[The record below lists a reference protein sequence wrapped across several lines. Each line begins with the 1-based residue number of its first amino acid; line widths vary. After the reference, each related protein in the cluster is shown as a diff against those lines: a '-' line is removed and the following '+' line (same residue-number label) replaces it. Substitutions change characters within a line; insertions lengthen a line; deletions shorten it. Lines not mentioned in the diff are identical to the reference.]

1 MIDVFDREK
10 IKDFLEDPNRNQII
24 VPYKGERLN
33 AACDWRKLHGSSAML
48 LRAFLNEILRKAPPC
63 SLKNSLYR
71 LMGVKIGKDV
81 VIGPN
86 VLLDPLFPGLITIE
100 DGAVLG
106 WGCQVFAHE
115 FLIEKFIL
123 GRVSIG
129 KRALI
134 GASSTVRAGE
144 TIEDGATV
152 SMCSFVNKDV
162 ETGEAVG
169 GVPAK
174 EIKIK

>member
-1 MIDVFDREK
+1 
-10 IKDFLEDPNRNQII
+10 
-24 VPYKGERLN
+24 
-33 AACDWRKLHGSSAML
+33 ML
-48 LRAFLNEILRKAPPC
+48 LRSFLGEILMKAPPC
-63 SLKNSLYR
+63 SLKNNLYR
-71 LMGVKIGKDV
+71 LLGVEIGKDV

-86 VLLDPLFPGLITIE
+86 VFLDLLFPKSIVIK
-100 DGAVLG
+100 DGAILG
-106 WGCQVFAHE
+106 WGCRVLAHE

-162 ETGEAVG
+162 KTGESVG